1 MVEFKLIESFFTCL
15 GDTPAGEGAL
25 RDPSL
30 VFALGESLHQV
41 VAAGSG
47 VALQDGDHGAEAV
60 RLIARGHFRC
70 FGSVPCIEPHLA
82 PADGVVLE
90 VGVVLLP
97 GEEVV
102 EVEAV
107 ILGLP
112 WQ

>member
-1 MVEFKLIESFFTCL
+1 MVEFKLIESFFTWL

-41 VAAGSG
+41 VADGSG

-60 RLIARGHFRC
+60 RLVARGHFRS
-70 FGSVPCIEPHLA
+70 FGGLRCVEPHLV
-82 PADGVVLE
+82 PAVGVGLE

-107 ILGLP
+107 IL
-112 WQ
+112 